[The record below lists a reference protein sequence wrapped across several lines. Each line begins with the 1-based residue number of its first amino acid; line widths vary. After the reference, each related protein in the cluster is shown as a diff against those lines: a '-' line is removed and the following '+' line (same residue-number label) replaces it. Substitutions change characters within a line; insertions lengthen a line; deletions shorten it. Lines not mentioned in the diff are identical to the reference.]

1 MPTNMP
7 NVIDAVKAW
16 PVSKKAIGFA
26 VIVASVALL
35 ILAFSWSQKEDY
47 HVLYSNLSEADA
59 GQIVQKLKDMKMP
72 YRAEAGGILVP
83 ADRVYDAR
91 LQLASQGLPQG
102 GGVGFEIFDKTS
114 FGTTEFV
121 QKLNYKRALQGELAR
136 TVMAIGA
143 VEQCRVHLAIPEKS
157 LFAREG
163 ESGRPTASVFVKL
176 RQGRTLSSAQID
188 GVVHLVASSVEGL
201 NSQEVTVVDA
211 KGNVLSAPGG
221 DVAGLSASQFDYQRN
236 YSKDLEAR
244 IINILEPVVGKG
256 KVRAKVSAVVDF
268 SRNETTEE
276 KFDPEGQVVRSEQ
289 KQNEK
294 STTVG
299 AGGVPGVASNLP
311 GKTTVA
317 ATPSQGQSEK
327 QSQTVN
333 YEMTKITS
341 RTVNAPGLVK
351 KLTAAVLVD
360 GIYTPQQGSKEMK
373 YTPRSEE
380 DVRRYE
386 ELVRETVGFTESR
399 GDQIKIVNMPFEV
412 VAREEEAL
420 PPKTQILEMAAPA
433 ARYAL
438 PLLSVILLV
447 VFVLRPLALSLSVP
461 GSNLPA
467 STGQIAQ
474 TFAEIE
480 KTGARKELAPRAQV
494 ADWARKNPT
503 DAANVI
509 KGWMR

>member
-1 MPTNMP
+1 M
-7 NVIDAVKAW
+7 IEAVQAW
-16 PVSKKAIGFA
+16 PVRKKATGVA
-26 VIVASVALL
+26 VIVASVALV
-35 ILAFSWSQKEDY
+35 ILAFSWSQKEEY

-59 GQIVQKLKDMKMP
+59 GQIVQKLKEMKVP

-83 ADRVYDAR
+83 ADRVYEAR
-91 LQLASQGLPQG
+91 LHLASQGLPQG
-102 GGVGFEIFDKTS
+102 GGVGFELFDKTS

-163 ESGRPTASVFVKL
+163 ESERPTASVLVKL
-176 RQGRTLSSAQID
+176 RQGKTLSSGQVD
-188 GVVHLVASSVEGL
+188 GIVHLVASSVEGL
-201 NSQEVTVVDA
+201 NSQEITVVDA
-211 KGNVLSAPGG
+211 KGNVLSKPSG
-221 DVAGLSASQFDYQRN
+221 DVAGLSASQFDFQSS

-244 IINILEPVVGKG
+244 IISILEPVVGKG
-256 KVRAKVSAVVDF
+256 KVRAKVSAVIDF

-276 KFDPEGQVVRSEQ
+276 KFDPDGQVVRSEQ

-294 STTVG
+294 STTMG

-311 GKTTVA
+311 GKRTVA

-333 YEMTKITS
+333 YEMTKVTS
-341 RTVNAPGLVK
+341 HTVNAPGLVK

-360 GIYTPQQGSKEMK
+360 GTYTPQQGSKDMK

-386 ELVRETVGFTESR
+386 ELVRETMGFTESR
-399 GDQIKIVNMPFEV
+399 GDQIKVVNMPFEV
-412 VAREEEAL
+412 VREEEVP
-420 PPKTQILEMAAPA
+420 PPKTRILEMAAPA
-433 ARYAL
+433 ARYVL
-438 PLLSVILLV
+438 PLLAVILLV
-447 VFVLRPLALSLSVP
+447 VFVLRPLAQSLSAPGPNLP
-461 GSNLPA
+461 GSLLSIPQN
-467 STGQIAQ
+467 STDVDKA
-474 TFAEIE
+474 
-480 KTGARKELAPRAQV
+480 GARKELPPRAQV

-509 KGWMR
+509 KSWMR

>member
-1 MPTNMP
+1 MPTSVP

-16 PVSKKAIGFA
+16 PVRKKATGFA

-35 ILAFSWSQKEDY
+35 LLAFSWSQKEEY
-47 HVLYSNLSEADA
+47 HVLFSNLSESDA
-59 GQIVQKLKDMKMP
+59 GQVVQKLKDMKVP

-102 GGVGFEIFDKTS
+102 GGVGFELFDKTS
-114 FGTTEFV
+114 FGTTDFV

-163 ESGRPTASVFVKL
+163 ENERPTASVLVKL
-176 RQGRTLSSAQID
+176 RQGKTLSSGQVD
-188 GVVHLVASSVEGL
+188 GIVHLVASSVEGL
-201 NSQEVTVVDA
+201 NSQEITVVDA
-211 KGNVLSAPGG
+211 KGNVLSKPSG
-221 DVAGLSASQFDYQRN
+221 DIAGLSASQFDFQSS

-244 IINILEPVVGKG
+244 IISILEPVVGKG
-256 KVRAKVSAVVDF
+256 KVRAKVSAVIDF
-268 SRNETTEE
+268 SRSETTEE

-360 GIYTPQQGSKEMK
+360 GTYTPQQGSKEMK

-386 ELVRETVGFTESR
+386 ELVRETMGFTENR
-399 GDQIKIVNMPFEV
+399 GDQIKVVNMPFEV
-412 VAREEEAL
+412 VAREEEVL
-420 PPKTQILEMAAPA
+420 PPKTRIIEMAAPA

-438 PLLSVILLV
+438 PLLAVILLV
-447 VFVLRPLALSLSVP
+447 VFVLRPLAQSLSAS
-461 GSNLPA
+461 GSNLPGGPA
-467 STGQIAQ
+467 PIAQ
-474 TFAEIE
+474 TYAEIE
-480 KTGARKELAPRAQV
+480 KTGARKELPARAQV

-509 KGWMR
+509 RSWMR

>member
-1 MPTNMP
+1 MPTNVP

-16 PVSKKAIGFA
+16 PVRKKATGFA

-35 ILAFSWSQKEDY
+35 SLAFSWSQKEEY
-47 HVLYSNLSEADA
+47 HVLFSNLSESDA
-59 GQIVQKLKDMKMP
+59 GQVVQKLKDMKVP

-114 FGTTEFV
+114 FGTTDFV

-163 ESGRPTASVFVKL
+163 ETERPTASVLVKL
-176 RQGRTLSSAQID
+176 RQGKTLSSGQVD
-188 GVVHLVASSVEGL
+188 GIVHLVASSVEGL
-201 NSQEVTVVDA
+201 NSQEITVVDA
-211 KGNVLSAPGG
+211 RGNVLSKPSG
-221 DVAGLSASQFDYQRN
+221 DVAGLSASQFDFQSS

-244 IINILEPVVGKG
+244 IISILEPVVGKG
-256 KVRAKVSAVVDF
+256 KVRAKVSAVLDF

-299 AGGVPGVASNLP
+299 AGGVPGVTSNLP

-360 GIYTPQQGSKEMK
+360 GTYAPQQGSKEMK

-386 ELVRETVGFTESR
+386 DLVRETMGFTESR
-399 GDQIKIVNMPFEV
+399 GDQIKVVNMPFEV
-412 VAREEEAL
+412 AREEEVL
-420 PPKTQILEMAAPA
+420 PPKTRIIEMAAPA

-438 PLLSVILLV
+438 PLLAVILLV
-447 VFVLRPLALSLSVP
+447 VFVLRPLAQSLSAS
-461 GSNLPA
+461 GSNLP
-467 STGQIAQ
+467 GGPLPIGQ

-480 KTGARKELAPRAQV
+480 KTGARKELPARAQV

-509 KGWMR
+509 KSWMR

>member
-1 MPTNMP
+1 MPTSMP
-7 NVIDAVKAW
+7 NVFDAVKAW
-16 PVSKKAIGFA
+16 PVRKKATGVA

-35 ILAFSWSQKEDY
+35 ILSFSWSQKEEY
-47 HVLYSNLSEADA
+47 HVLYSNLSESDA
-59 GQIVQKLKDMKMP
+59 GQVVQKLKEMKVP
-72 YRAEAGGILVP
+72 YRAEAGGIFVP
-83 ADRVYDAR
+83 AERVYEAR

-102 GGVGFEIFDKTS
+102 GGVGFELFDKTS
-114 FGTTEFV
+114 FGTTDFV

-163 ESGRPTASVFVKL
+163 EHERPTASVLVKL
-176 RQGRTLSSAQID
+176 RQGRTLSSAQVD
-188 GVVHLVASSVEGL
+188 GIVHLVASSVEDL
-201 NSQEVTVVDA
+201 NSQEITVVDA
-211 KGNVLSAPGG
+211 KGNILSKPGG
-221 DVAGLSASQFDYQRN
+221 DVAGLSASQFDYQSS
-236 YSKDLEAR
+236 YSKDLETR
-244 IINILEPVVGKG
+244 IISILEPVVGKG

-276 KFDPEGQVVRSEQ
+276 KFDPESQVVRSEQ

-299 AGGVPGVASNLP
+299 AGGTPGVASNLP
-311 GKTTVA
+311 GKTTVS

-360 GIYTPQQGSKEMK
+360 GTYAPQQGSKEMK

-386 ELVRETVGFTESR
+386 DLVRETMGFTESR
-399 GDQIKIVNMPFEV
+399 GDQIKVVNMPFEV
-412 VAREEEAL
+412 VREEEVL
-420 PPKTQILEMAAPA
+420 PPKTRILEMAAPA

-438 PLLSVILLV
+438 PLLAVILLV
-447 VFVLRPLALSLSVP
+447 VFVLKPLAQSLATS
-461 GSNLPA
+461 GSNFPRVPA
-467 STGQIAQ
+467 QIAQ
-474 TFAEIE
+474 TFAEID
-480 KTGARKELAPRAQV
+480 KAGVRKELPARAQV

-509 KGWMR
+509 KSWMQ

>member
-1 MPTNMP
+1 MPTNLP
-7 NVIDAVKAW
+7 NVFDAVKAW
-16 PVSKKAIGFA
+16 PVRKKATGFA
-26 VIVASVALL
+26 VIVASFALL
-35 ILAFSWSQKEDY
+35 ILSFSWSQKEEY
-47 HVLYSNLSEADA
+47 HVLYSNLSESDA
-59 GQIVQKLKDMKMP
+59 GQVVQKLKEMKVP
-72 YRAEAGGILVP
+72 YRADAGGIFVP
-83 ADRVYDAR
+83 SDRVYDAR

-102 GGVGFEIFDKTS
+102 GGVGFELFDKTS
-114 FGTTEFV
+114 FGTTDFV

-163 ESGRPTASVFVKL
+163 EHDRPTASVLVKL
-176 RQGRTLSSAQID
+176 RQGRTLSSAQVD
-188 GVVHLVASSVEGL
+188 GIVHLVASSVEDL
-201 NSQEVTVVDA
+201 SSQEITVVDA
-211 KGNVLSAPGG
+211 KGNILSKPGG
-221 DVAGLSASQFDYQRN
+221 DVAGLSASQFDYQSS

-244 IINILEPVVGKG
+244 IISILEPVVGKG

-268 SRNETTEE
+268 SRSETTEE
-276 KFDPEGQVVRSEQ
+276 KFDPESQVVRSEQ

-299 AGGVPGVASNLP
+299 AGGTPGVASNLP

-360 GIYTPQQGSKEMK
+360 GTYTPQQGSKEMK
-373 YTPRSEE
+373 YIPRSEE

-386 ELVRETVGFTESR
+386 DLVRETMGFTESR
-399 GDQIKIVNMPFEV
+399 GDQIKVVNMPFEV
-412 VAREEEAL
+412 AREEEVL
-420 PPKTQILEMAAPA
+420 PPKTKILEMAAPA

-438 PLLSVILLV
+438 PLLAVILLV
-447 VFVLRPLALSLSVP
+447 VFVLKPVAQSLSTS
-461 GSNLPA
+461 GSDFSRGPA
-467 STGQIAQ
+467 PIAQ
-474 TFAEIE
+474 AYAEIE
-480 KTGARKELAPRAQV
+480 KTGVRKELPARAQV
-494 ADWARKNPT
+494 VDWARKNPT

-509 KGWMR
+509 KSWMQ

>member
-16 PVSKKAIGFA
+16 PVRKKATGFA

-35 ILAFSWSQKEDY
+35 ILAFSWSQKEEY
-47 HVLYSNLSEADA
+47 HVLFSNLSESDA
-59 GQIVQKLKDMKMP
+59 GQIVQKLKDMKVP

-83 ADRVYDAR
+83 ADRVYEAR

-102 GGVGFEIFDKTS
+102 GGVGYELFDKTS

-143 VEQCRVHLAIPEKS
+143 VEQCRVHLALPEKS

-163 ESGRPTASVFVKL
+163 EHERPTASVLVKL
-176 RQGRTLSSAQID
+176 RQGKTLSSSQVD
-188 GVVHLVASSVEGL
+188 GIVHLVASSVEGL
-201 NSQEVTVVDA
+201 NSQEITVVDA
-211 KGNVLSAPGG
+211 KGNVLSKPSG
-221 DVAGLSASQFDYQRN
+221 DVAGLSASQFDYQSN

-244 IINILEPVVGKG
+244 IISILEPVVGKG
-256 KVRAKVSAVVDF
+256 KVRAKVSAVLDF
-268 SRNETTEE
+268 SRSETTEE

-311 GKTTVA
+311 GKTTVV

-327 QSQTVN
+327 QNQTVN

-360 GIYTPQQGSKEMK
+360 GTYTPQQGSKEMK
-373 YTPRSEE
+373 YSPRSEE

-386 ELVRETVGFTESR
+386 ELVRETMGFTESR
-399 GDQIKIVNMPFEV
+399 GDQIKVVNMPFEV
-412 VAREEEAL
+412 AREEEVL
-420 PPKTQILEMAAPA
+420 PPKTKIIEMAAPA
-433 ARYAL
+433 ARYVL
-438 PLLSVILLV
+438 PLLAVILLV
-447 VFVLRPLALSLSVP
+447 VFVLRPLAQSLSVS
-461 GSNLPA
+461 GSNLPGG
-467 STGQIAQ
+467 SVPIAQ

-480 KTGARKELAPRAQV
+480 KTGARKELPARAQV

-509 KGWMR
+509 KSWMR

>member
-7 NVIDAVKAW
+7 KVIDAVKVW
-16 PVSKKAIGFA
+16 PVRKKATGFA

-35 ILAFSWSQKEDY
+35 ILAFSWSQKEEY
-47 HVLYSNLSEADA
+47 HVLYSNLSESDA
-59 GQIVQKLKDMKMP
+59 GQIVQKLKDMKLP

-91 LQLASQGLPQG
+91 FQLASQGLPQG
-102 GGVGFEIFDKTS
+102 GGVGFELFDKTS

-136 TVMAIGA
+136 TVMAISA

-163 ESGRPTASVFVKL
+163 EYERPTASVLVKL
-176 RQGRTLSSAQID
+176 RQGKILSSAQVD
-188 GVVHLVASSVEGL
+188 GIVHLVASSVEGL
-201 NSQEVTVVDA
+201 NSQEITVVDA
-211 KGNVLSAPGG
+211 KGNMLSKPSG
-221 DVAGLSASQFDYQRN
+221 DVAGLSASQFDYQSS

-244 IINILEPVVGKG
+244 IISILEPVVGKG
-256 KVRAKVSAVVDF
+256 KVRAKVSAVIDF
-268 SRNETTEE
+268 SRSETTEE
-276 KFDPEGQVVRSEQ
+276 KFDPESQAVRSEQ

-311 GKTTVA
+311 GKTMVA

-360 GIYTPQQGSKEMK
+360 GTYTPQQGSKEMK

-386 ELVRETVGFTESR
+386 ELVRETMGFTESR
-399 GDQIKIVNMPFEV
+399 GDQIKVVNMPFEV
-412 VAREEEAL
+412 AREEEVL
-420 PPKTQILEMAAPA
+420 PPKTKILEMAAPA

-438 PLLSVILLV
+438 PLLAVILLV
-447 VFVLRPLALSLSVP
+447 VFVLRPLAQSLSAS
-461 GSNLPA
+461 GSNLPRGPA
-467 STGQIAQ
+467 LIAQ

-480 KTGARKELAPRAQV
+480 KTGARKELPARAQV

-509 KGWMR
+509 RSWMQ

>member
-1 MPTNMP
+1 MPD
-7 NVIDAVKAW
+7 VFDAVKAW
-16 PVSKKAIGFA
+16 PARKKATGFA
-26 VIVASVALL
+26 VIVASVALVVF
-35 ILAFSWSQKEDY
+35 AFTWSQKEEY

-59 GQIVQKLKDMKMP
+59 GQIVQKLKEMKVP
-72 YRAEAGGILVP
+72 YRVEAGGILVP
-83 ADRVYDAR
+83 ADKVYDTR

-102 GGVGFEIFDKTS
+102 GGVGFELFDKTS

-121 QKLNYKRALQGELAR
+121 QKLNYKRALQGEIAR

-163 ESGRPTASVFVKL
+163 EQERPTASVLVKL
-176 RQGRTLSSAQID
+176 RQGKTLSSGQVD
-188 GVVHLVASSVEGL
+188 GIVHFVASSVEGL
-201 NSQEVTVVDA
+201 NAQEITVVDA
-211 KGNVLSAPGG
+211 KGNVLSKAGS
-221 DVAGLSASQFDYQRN
+221 DVAGLSASQFDFQSS
-236 YSKDLEAR
+236 YSKDLEGR
-244 IINILEPVVGKG
+244 IISILEPVVGKG
-256 KVRAKVSAVVDF
+256 KVRAKVSAVIDF
-268 SRNETTEE
+268 SRVETTEE

-294 STTVG
+294 SSTMG

-317 ATPSQGQSEK
+317 ATPSQGLSEK

-333 YEMTKITS
+333 YEMTKVTS
-341 RTVNAPGLVK
+341 RTVNTPGLVK

-386 ELVRETVGFTESR
+386 ELVRETMGFTESR
-399 GDQIKIVNMPFEV
+399 GDQIKVVNMPFEV
-412 VAREEEAL
+412 VREEEIL
-420 PPKTQILEMAAPA
+420 PPKTRIIEMAAPA
-433 ARYAL
+433 VRYILPILAL
-438 PLLSVILLV
+438 VLLV
-447 VFVLRPLALSLSVP
+447 LFVLRPLAQSLSASGSSLP
-461 GSNLPA
+461 GAPSP
-467 STGQIAQ
+467 IPQ
-474 TFAEIE
+474 TYAEID
-480 KTGARKELAPRAQV
+480 KTGARKELPARAQV

-509 KGWMR
+509 KSWMR

>member
-16 PVSKKAIGFA
+16 PVRKKATGFA

-35 ILAFSWSQKEDY
+35 ILAFSWSQKEEY
-47 HVLYSNLSEADA
+47 HVLYSNLSESDA
-59 GQIVQKLKDMKMP
+59 GQIVQKLKDMKLP

-102 GGVGFEIFDKTS
+102 GGVGFELFDKTS

-163 ESGRPTASVFVKL
+163 EHERPTASVLVKL
-176 RQGRTLSSAQID
+176 RQGKTLSSAQVD
-188 GVVHLVASSVEGL
+188 GIVHLVASSVEGL
-201 NSQEVTVVDA
+201 NSQEITVIDA
-211 KGNVLSAPGG
+211 KGNVLSKPSG
-221 DVAGLSASQFDYQRN
+221 DVAGLSASQFDYQSS

-244 IINILEPVVGKG
+244 IISILEPVVGKG
-256 KVRAKVSAVVDF
+256 KVRAKASAVIDF
-268 SRNETTEE
+268 SRSETTEE

-299 AGGVPGVASNLP
+299 AGGVPGVVSNLP

-360 GIYTPQQGSKEMK
+360 GTYTPQQGSKEMK

-386 ELVRETVGFTESR
+386 ELVRETMGFTESR
-399 GDQIKIVNMPFEV
+399 GDQIKVVNMPFEV
-412 VAREEEAL
+412 AREEEVL
-420 PPKTQILEMAAPA
+420 PPKTKILEMAAPA

-438 PLLSVILLV
+438 PLLAVILLV
-447 VFVLRPLALSLSVP
+447 VFVLRPLAQSLSASGSDLP
-461 GSNLPA
+461 GGPA
-467 STGQIAQ
+467 PIAQ

-480 KTGARKELAPRAQV
+480 KTGARKELPARAQV

-509 KGWMR
+509 RGWMR